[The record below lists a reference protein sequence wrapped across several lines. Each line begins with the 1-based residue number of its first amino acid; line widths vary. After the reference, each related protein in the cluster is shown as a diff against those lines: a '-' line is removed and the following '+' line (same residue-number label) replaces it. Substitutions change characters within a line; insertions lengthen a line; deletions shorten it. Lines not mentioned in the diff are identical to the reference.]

1 MTKANDLASLLDAN
15 GDVVSSALDNVPAN
29 PTLTSLG
36 IPNHDDITVDGS
48 GNVGISEVSPTSKLT
63 IGGNATT
70 ATNPTVQITDT
81 TNGGSITLRG
91 QSPKLFF
98 DVTAGGVGK
107 ILMDGAGFE
116 FKDGTLDAE
125 GNVDLKIDSSGNV
138 GIGDSAPSAKLV
150 LRDSSDFKFVMSK
163 TGASAFE
170 IANNGTSGTALTVQ
184 DPYPLI
190 FSTNNT
196 ERLRI
201 DNSGNVGIGLSSG
214 IDGKL
219 HVLGNT
225 VVGSASA
232 TAFSSFTSGGLDV
245 AVGSGTK
252 AFQVWDDNST
262 STPRFIVERSGFVGI
277 STASPNAHLQVN
289 GSLGNNTAILT
300 DRNGTAAVTV
310 DQYGTTTFANQVI
323 ASNLATSS
331 SGTAMTF
338 SQGASERMRIDN
350 GGNVGIGTTSMVRT
364 LEITD
369 GTSGKIRAKGTNGGF
384 IECHNGTNGVYFG
397 TAPAVLGSG
406 SGGDSVIFTDSG
418 FNQLYYTSGVER
430 MRINSSGNV
439 FINTTTQHAGSKLT
453 VGGTGA
459 YIGVGGSSHQVLIG
473 DDGSQGFLGTLS
485 NSDLQFRTNNTERMR
500 INAAGIVTMPYQPAF
515 CAHATSSSYSANTP
529 IVFQN
534 PQFNIGSHYNATN
547 GRFTA
552 PVSGRYIFYTQ
563 ILGDNSSTRAL
574 GFISVNGA
582 SGAAGQ
588 NVEISGYA
596 GFYNSIQASTVL
608 NLSANDYVQIVP
620 SNTSYYSASTYQ
632 NIFYGYL
639 IG

>member
-430 MRINSSGNV
+430 MRIN
-439 FINTTTQHAGSKLT
+439 
-453 VGGTGA
+453 
-459 YIGVGGSSHQVLIG
+459 
-473 DDGSQGFLGTLS
+473 
-485 NSDLQFRTNNTERMR
+485 
-500 INAAGIVTMPYQPAF
+500 AAGIVTMPYQPAF

>member
-338 SQGASERMRIDN
+338 SQGASERMRIASS
-350 GGNVGIGTTSMVRT
+350 GNVGIGNSNPNYLLKVGPVNTTETIAVQSAGGGS
-364 LEITD
+364 ITIMQSVSGSD
-369 GTSGKIRAKGTNGGF
+369 SRVGSSANTPLNLITNNVSRMTIDTSGR
-384 IECHNGTNGVYFG
+384 
-397 TAPAVLGSG
+397 
-406 SGGDSVIFTDSG
+406 
-418 FNQLYYTSGVER
+418 
-430 MRINSSGNV
+430 
-439 FINTTTQHAGSKLT
+439 
-453 VGGTGA
+453 
-459 YIGVGGSSHQVLIG
+459 
-473 DDGSQGFLGTLS
+473 
-485 NSDLQFRTNNTERMR
+485 
-500 INAAGIVTMPYQPAF
+500 VTMPYQPAF
-515 CAHATSSSYSANTP
+515 SARKSAYQTSSSSPIDPITFGATTVNVGNHFNTSTS
-529 IVFQN
+529 Q
-534 PQFNIGSHYNATN
+534 
-547 GRFTA
+547 FTA
-552 PVSGRYIFYTQ
+552 PVAGTYWFAFALNVYRPSSSYISIQCRVNGSTPSGLSFLEY
-563 ILGDNSSTRAL
+563 SSTSWTCISAAFAL
-574 GFISVNGA
+574 S
-582 SGAAGQ
+582 
-588 NVEISGYA
+588 
-596 GFYNSIQASTVL
+596 
-608 NLSANDYVQIVP
+608 LSANDIIKLVATFDANSSLDNSGYF
-620 SNTSYYSASTYQ
+620 S
-632 NIFYGYL
+632 GYL